1 MKTTKGQA
9 AMEFLMTYGWAIL
22 AAIIVIGIL
31 GYYYFSR
38 DVLTPK
44 AAVVNP
50 PFYLNGQ
57 VVNTSGVSLELKNNG
72 DDTYNVTKVTVTNC
86 GESWNGVNLVV
97 GSVASGSTVLARVNC
112 TLTPANTFKGT
123 ITVYYTKSGSTLEQT
138 TTGSITQSVS

>member
-57 VVNTSGVSLELKNNG
+57 VVNVTGVYLELKNNG
-72 DDTYNVTKVTVTNC
+72 DDTYNVTRVTVTNC
-86 GESWNGVNLVV
+86 GETPSAP
-97 GSVASGSTVLARVNC
+97 GSVSSGSVVLASVNC
-112 TLTPANTFKGT
+112 TQTAGNTFKGT
-123 ITVYYTKSGSTLEQT
+123 INVYYTKTGSNLTQA
-138 TTGSITQSVS
+138 TTGSITQSVAA

>member
-31 GYYYFSR
+31 GYYYFSK

-50 PFYLNGQ
+50 PFYLNAQ
-57 VVNTSGVSLELKNNG
+57 TVNTTDVTLELRNNG
-72 DDTYNVTKVTVTNC
+72 DDTYTVTKVDVTAC
-86 GESWNGVNLVV
+86 GETPTAPGA
-97 GSVASGSTVLARVNC
+97 VASGSIVTARINC
-112 TLTPANTFKGT
+112 TTMTAGNTFKGK
-123 ITVYYTKSGSTLEQT
+123 ITVYYTKTGSSLTQT
-138 TTGSITQSVS
+138 TTGQITQSIAAE

>member
-50 PFYLNGQ
+50 PFYLNAQ
-57 VVNTSGVSLELKNNG
+57 TVNTSGVSLELKNNG
-72 DDTYNVTKVTVTNC
+72 DDTYTVSKVAVTAC
-86 GESWNGVNLVV
+86 GETPSAPGA
-97 GSVASGSTVLARVNC
+97 VASGSTVTAHVNC
-112 TLTPANTFKGT
+112 TLSPSTTFKGT
-123 ITVYYTKSGSTLEQT
+123 ITVYYTKTGSTMTQT
-138 TTGSITQSVS
+138 TTGSITQSVA